1 MAPRGTRLAR
11 GPESANAVPMPLL
24 YALVTITAVAMA
36 MSWATLPPLGA
47 VTACMTLGAATC
59 GLLAWLAASPRTQCI
74 VSTRHTGNGS
84 TNELALTFDDG
95 PDPRWTPRV
104 LELLA
109 AHGARATFFVV
120 GERAERHPDL
130 VRAIADAGHQLGT
143 HSFSHGTW
151 FHCQR
156 RRALAADIRKG
167 VDAVTAIVGR
177 APLAFRPPLGLR
189 VPHLQQAWP
198 LVGLPLTCVTWTTR
212 GLDARAREPGPIL
225 RNLLPALRP
234 GAILTLHDGAGLGGS
249 DDRTPT
255 LRALAE
261 LLPAIAERGLRSVRL
276 DELPFSPPWRA
287 WLEAPEYSPRTTASV
302 G

>member
-1 MAPRGTRLAR
+1 
-11 GPESANAVPMPLL
+11 MPLL
-24 YALVTITAVAMA
+24 YTLVTIAAVAMGA
-36 MSWATLPPLGA
+36 AWATLPPLGA
-47 VTACMTLGAATC
+47 IAACMALGAATC
-59 GLLAWLAASPRTQCI
+59 GVLAWLAASTRTQCF
-74 VSTRHTGNGS
+74 VPTQYTGDGS
-84 TNELALTFDDG
+84 ENQIALTFDDG

-120 GERAERHPDL
+120 GERAERHPGL
-130 VRAIADAGHQLGT
+130 VRAIADAGHQIGT
-143 HSFSHGTW
+143 HSFSHGRW

-156 RRALAADIRKG
+156 RSGLAADIRKG
-167 VDAVTAIVGR
+167 VDAVAAIVGR
-177 APLAFRPPLGLR
+177 TPLAFRPPMGLR

-198 LVGLPLTCVTWTTR
+198 LVGLPLTCVTWTAR
-212 GLDARAREPGPIL
+212 GVDACARQADPIL

-255 LRALAE
+255 LQALAR

-276 DELPFSPPWRA
+276 DELAFARPWRA
-287 WLEAPEYSPRTTASV
+287 WLESPSAPVPAPPPRAGTSP
-302 G
+302 